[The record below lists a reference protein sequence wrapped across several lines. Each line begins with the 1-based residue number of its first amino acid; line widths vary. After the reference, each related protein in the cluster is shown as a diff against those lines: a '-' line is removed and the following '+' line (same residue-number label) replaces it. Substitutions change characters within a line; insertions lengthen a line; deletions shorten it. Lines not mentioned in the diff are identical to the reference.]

1 MQVGIAASNFGFNQ
15 YQPFPAMYNY
25 QMPGAPPFYNHPLN
39 QPMPQPHAFVP
50 NNNNN
55 NNQPPSQV
63 VDRRFI
69 QDKSYVK
76 KKF

>member
-1 MQVGIAASNFGFNQ
+1 MPVGMSASNFGFNH
-15 YQPFPAMYNY
+15 YPTAMYNY
-25 QMPGAPPFYNHPLN
+25 QMAPPFYNHPLS

-50 NNNNN
+50 NNNNS